1 MLEKF
6 FQEVKNKPY
15 VPPKELVFDPLKNVT
30 TNPQILLDALANVS
44 KIDTQRLYDLIMT
57 GYPFLLDKEFID
69 TNAVVVARAFI
80 DEKFIGIFSQILMT
94 KVDEFTYD
102 QKINCNRL
110 IYEYI
115 IYKNN
120 NKQTMSKLYALARI
134 LNQDKIP
141 VLYGFGFEKQ
151 TIDDLIISR
160 YSTQDEVL
168 AMKRVNC
175 VIINSDIESM
185 TEQNIINIYERLF
198 DRLTPMFEGIMF
210 DVWDKERMRPSQ
222 EEIYGRITLAIL
234 TILENAPHEVIMAV
248 LTNFAQNRQL
258 LHQDE
263 PLRINLKAIAVS
275 DYGRVVYAVQ
285 TFEKQDRFALN

>member
-15 VPPKELVFDPLKNVT
+15 IPPKELVFDPLKNVT

-175 VIINSDIESM
+175 VIVNSDIESM